1 MRAWGAQILDGLAYL
16 NIHGVVHR
24 TLSLANVLLSQDGH
38 IKLSNFGLFNMT
50 KGGTLVE
57 FSIGEPHYLSPNA
70 LGQTAASSQ
79 DYSVK
84 NPFLFFIADLP

>member
-1 MRAWGAQILDGLAYL
+1 
-16 NIHGVVHR
+16 
-24 TLSLANVLLSQDGH
+24 
-38 IKLSNFGLFNMT
+38 MT
-50 KGGTLVE
+50 KGGMLVE

-84 NPFLFFIADLP
+84 LLQLWFIFVGIAQCAISKMETDRARTFLWWPLVL